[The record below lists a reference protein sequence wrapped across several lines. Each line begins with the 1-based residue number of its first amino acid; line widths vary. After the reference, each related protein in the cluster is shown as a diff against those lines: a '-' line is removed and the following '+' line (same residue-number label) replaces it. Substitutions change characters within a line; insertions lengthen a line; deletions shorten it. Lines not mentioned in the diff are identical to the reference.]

1 MFLDKLRE
9 HILRVHAT
17 RKSPKKKK
25 KIKKELK
32 EDASEM
38 QLPDEVTTNDNPKD
52 GQIKSLE
59 EEFSTY
65 SESKGCKLDEII
77 ETEPTEPPIKT
88 KFQPIVAPTDY
99 ERFIYKCHDCML
111 GFKRRGK

>member
-38 QLPDEVTTNDNPKD
+38 QSPDEVTNNDNPKD
-52 GQIKSLE
+52 DQIKSIE

-65 SESKGCKLDEII
+65 SESKVCKLDEII
-77 ETEPTEPPIKT
+77 ETEPTKPSIKT